1 MAVGTQHM
9 VKASEKQQYK
19 NENTRMSPGTR
30 ERRWLKC
37 VIYLNQI
44 NADRKRRYTLKQKRI
59 KSGLA
64 VTERHLK
71 MIDENLRRAG
81 AGSRNDFVE
90 KAVEF
95 YVGHLNAEDS
105 SQYIGE
111 LLSQEVD
118 KRLSQFTK
126 TFSTNQYKTSV
137 QLSVLCHLLASEFR
151 YNHAELETLTRHCKE
166 EVKRLDSV
174 PSFGQISKRED
185 NRGEIL

>member
-1 MAVGTQHM
+1 MIHLSQLDT
-9 VKASEKQQYK
+9 
-19 NENTRMSPGTR
+19 N
-30 ERRWLKC
+30 C
-37 VIYLNQI
+37 
-44 NADRKRRYTLKQKRI
+44 KRRYTLKQKRI

-71 MIDENLRRAG
+71 MIDENLRRAD

-111 LLSQEVD
+111 LLSQELD
-118 KRLSQFTK
+118 KRFSRFTK

-137 QLSVLCHLLASEFR
+137 QLSVLCHLLAAEFQYDQTQLDKLIR
-151 YNHAELETLTRHCKE
+151 YCKE
-166 EVKRLDSV
+166 EVKRMDSV
-174 PSFGQISKRED
+174 PSFGQINRREEGSD
-185 NRGEIL
+185 YYD

>member
-1 MAVGTQHM
+1 M
-9 VKASEKQQYK
+9 
-19 NENTRMSPGTR
+19 
-30 ERRWLKC
+30 
-37 VIYLNQI
+37 
-44 NADRKRRYTLKQKRI
+44 KQKRI

-71 MIDENLRRAG
+71 MIDENLRRAD